1 MRRRRRKTDSSLDLS
16 YFRKDGN
23 KLYYRLIPTFFERK
37 TDMKRR
43 NSRIQNRRSIGRIG
57 ALLIG
62 TLASALTLAA
72 VTLIISV
79 ILYYTSDP
87 TRHIGILTT
96 VALIA
101 TGVVCGALIPR
112 LQKEGGRLTALLSS
126 LLLSLI
132 LLLVGAIVS
141 GGRVPLY
148 CFINYSAYVAVT
160 ALVASVAGRKRR
172 GYR

>member
-1 MRRRRRKTDSSLDLS
+1 
-16 YFRKDGN
+16 
-23 KLYYRLIPTFFERK
+23 
-37 TDMKRR
+37 MKRR
-43 NSRIQNRRSIGRIG
+43 NGRIRNKRSIGQPG

-87 TRHIGILTT
+87 TRHIGLLST
-96 VALIA
+96 VALIV
-101 TGVVCGALIPR
+101 TGVLCGALIPQIR
-112 LQKEGGRLTALLSS
+112 GDGGRLTAMLSS
-126 LLLSLI
+126 LLLSLL
-132 LLLVGAIVS
+132 LLLVGAIAS

-160 ALVASVAGRKRR
+160 ALVASISGRKKR
-172 GYR
+172 GYNR